1 VKQKMVESAAILIAR
16 KAGRNIIVVAFTLAA
31 SGCSVLQPPN
41 AAGPRASEPPYPV
54 FLAED
59 TRRRE
64 AAIGGLNQLGR
75 QFGSGK
81 AEPRLQPVTATI
93 ESLPVGLATPLYL
106 PKVGADPTMNEE
118 ETREALRRFIS
129 DWRGLIGADPAQL
142 SLVAIVDQP
151 GGAKLASYE
160 QRPFRYPIRGD
171 YGGLQIRLTTDRR
184 VLNVSSSCIPDA
196 DRVQAALA
204 GFNARLK
211 WEDVLKQLRDSPIP
225 YTDASGNS
233 LSYRLPVENQT
244 KPGMLVTFVIPSK
257 TRKDA
262 LEFHLAWEVELAN
275 APFKTVYIDAIN
287 GEFLTTQ

>member
-1 VKQKMVESAAILIAR
+1 VKQKMVESAAMLIAR

-31 SGCSVLQPPN
+31 SACSVLQPPN
-41 AAGPRASEPPYPV
+41 AAGPRSNEPPYPV
-54 FLAED
+54 LLVED
-59 TRRRE
+59 ARRRE
-64 AAIGGLNQLGR
+64 AAIGGLNQLGQ
-75 QFGSGK
+75 QFGPGK

-93 ESLPVGLATPLYL
+93 ERLPVGLATPLYL

-118 ETREALRRFIS
+118 ETREALRRFIN

-225 YTDASGNS
+225 YTDANGNS

-275 APFKTVYIDAIN
+275 APLKTVYIDAIN